1 MFVQLHELRK
11 LLFNINICYIALP
24 AVEISATK
32 FQDKHWLLRQVI
44 HPMNKDE
51 FTLIDETHVNRL
63 VNYKLKQTSRSC
75 CKLDFCASI

>member
-1 MFVQLHELRK
+1 MLVQLRELRK

-32 FQDKHWLLRQVI
+32 LQDKHWLLRQVI

-63 VNYKLKQTSRSC
+63 VYQAFRDLTRIKS
-75 CKLDFCASI
+75 